1 MAKTQENG
9 QIKSLDLGEG
19 YVITLRIEPPAMN
32 SDEGEGRAVKGLSIR
47 LAQTC
52 VQRSGDVRL
61 CYDLDIPAGS
71 FVTITGPSGV
81 GKSTLLE
88 LIAGFVTP
96 ECGRVFI
103 GEEDVTCLPP
113 GKRPVSMLF
122 QDNNLFAHL
131 DAFTNAG
138 LGLNPTGRF
147 SAEEREKIHQIFK
160 QLGLLGLEKRLPAQ
174 LSGGQRQRVA
184 LARILLRDSPVIL
197 LDEPYT
203 GLDVQLRIGLEK
215 CIQDMWQKDFPT
227 IMMVAHMQSLELSGM
242 TM

>member
-1 MAKTQENG
+1 MAETQENG
-9 QIKSLDLGEG
+9 QVKSFDLGEG
-19 YVITLRIEPPAMN
+19 HVITLRIEPPIMYG
-32 SDEGEGRAVKGLSIR
+32 DEGERRAVKGLPIR

-52 VQRSGDVRL
+52 VHRSGDVRL

-71 FVTITGPSGV
+71 FVTITGASGA

-88 LIAGFVTP
+88 LIAGFITP

-113 GKRPVSMLF
+113 GERPVSMLF

-147 SAEEREKIHQIFK
+147 SAEEREKIHRVFK
-160 QLGLLGLEKRLPAQ
+160 QLGLSGLEKRLPAQ

-184 LARILLRDSPVIL
+184 LARILLRDSPIIL

-203 GLDVQLRIGLEK
+203 GLDEELRKEIDDLIMK
-215 CIQDMWQKDFPT
+215 IWIKRKVT
-227 IMMVAHMQSLELSGM
+227 IISVSHVN
-242 TM
+242 

>member
-1 MAKTQENG
+1 MAETQENG
-9 QIKSLDLGEG
+9 QVKSFELGDG
-19 YVITLRIEPPAMN
+19 HVITLQIKPPIMHGQ
-32 SDEGEGRAVKGLSIR
+32 EGERRAVKGLPIR

-52 VQRSGDVRL
+52 VHRSGDVRL

-71 FVTITGPSGV
+71 FVTITGASGA

-88 LIAGFVTP
+88 LIAGFITP

-113 GKRPVSMLF
+113 GERPVSMLF

-147 SAEEREKIHQIFK
+147 SAEEREKIHRVFK
-160 QLGLLGLEKRLPAQ
+160 QLGLSGLEKRLPAQ

-203 GLDVQLRIGLEK
+203 GLDDQLRKEIEGRIFNIWKENKITLLLV
-215 CIQDMWQKDFPT
+215 QHYF
-227 IMMVAHMQSLELSGM
+227 
-242 TM
+242 